1 MNVAIVGAG
10 RMGSR
15 HYEVA
20 HNLGLNFLGFVDI
33 SVESLNRVGAH
44 HELDSSKLFLSLEA
58 LLSKKIP
65 DILIISTT
73 ADSHCFYASIGAQA
87 GVKHILI
94 EKPLAT
100 SIEECKK
107 ILEICDANN
116 VIAAVN
122 HQMRFMEQYYR
133 PKEILAS
140 EKLGGICSMTI
151 VAGNFGVSMNGTHYF
166 EAFRYLVDEEIKEVS
181 AHFSDEIIPNPRGQS
196 FFDRAGQIRAI
207 SSSGKRFYMEIGSD
221 QGHGVQVIYAGR
233 NGFIYVNELN
243 GEMIVNFRESQYRD
257 LPTVRYGM
265 PSESERYQIA
275 PAELIDSTGEVLKS
289 LIRKDSNLVSLQN
302 GFSSIKA
309 LVAAYMSAENHGV
322 SVSLDQ
328 VNFDEMKKYPWA

>member
-15 HYEVA
+15 HFDVVQMLA
-20 HNLGLNFLGFVDI
+20 LDFLGFVDI
-33 SVESLNRVGAH
+33 SVEALNKAGINH
-44 HELDSSKLFLSLEA
+44 GLDSQKLFSSLET

-73 ADSHCFYASIGAQA
+73 ADSHSYYACLAANA

-100 SIEECKK
+100 SIEECKQIINTCK
-107 ILEICDANN
+107 VNN
-116 VIAAVN
+116 VVASVN

-151 VAGNFGVSMNGTHYF
+151 IAGNFGLSMNGTHYF

-181 AHFSDEIIPNPRGQS
+181 ANFSNEIIPNPRGQS

-207 SSSGKRFYMEIGSD
+207 SASGKRLYMEIGSD
-221 QGHGVQVIYAGR
+221 QGHGVQVIYAAR
-233 NGFIYVNELN
+233 NGFIYINELS
-243 GEMIVNFRESQYRD
+243 GEMIVNFRQSQYRD
-257 LPTVRYGM
+257 LPTARYGM
-265 PSESERYQIA
+265 PSESEKYQIT
-275 PAELIDSTGEVLKS
+275 PAELIDSTAAVLKS
-289 LIRKDSNLVSLQN
+289 LIRNDSNLVSLQD
-302 GFSSIKA
+302 GFASIKA
-309 LVAAYMSAENHGV
+309 LVAAYMSAENHGI
-322 SVSLDQ
+322 SINLDQ
-328 VNFDEMKKYPWA
+328 VNFDDNKKYPWA